1 MNKEYL
7 KRITISEFSDIKKGD
22 EVTLLDGNT
31 FIASDDASQQNWQVK
46 DTDGNSYSAKDIA
59 SPYTLKQDDTK
70 YRTLS
75 VNVACR
81 AHYNSEIR
89 VPKDLNR
96 DEAIEYAKDH
106 LDEAPLGNLEYI
118 SDLDELEI
126 EL

>member
-1 MNKEYL
+1 MDKKYL
-7 KRITISEFSDIKKGD
+7 QQIKISEFSNIKKGD
-22 EVTLLDGNT
+22 DVTLLNGNT
-31 FIASDDASQQNWQVK
+31 FIAGDNASQQNWQVK

-70 YRTLS
+70 YQTLS

-96 DEAIEYAKDH
+96 DEAIEYAKNH

-118 SDLDELEI
+118 SDLDEFEI
-126 EL
+126 C

>member
-1 MNKEYL
+1 MDKKYL

-81 AHYNSEIR
+81 AYYNSEIR